1 MWILYFI
8 LLLLSCGF
16 IFIGKAI
23 ADIVSNE
30 VHWNQ
35 SILSQL
41 GAEDS
46 FWGHKDA
53 SWVRKD
59 NNNLILNFLFHTILV
74 FVTDIWHLANTFRRV
89 GIYLSILF
97 SILLGNAVAINFNF
111 LSWVVLLFISLN
123 VVGFHVFYHYVL
135 RLKKAEV

>member
-8 LLLLSCGF
+8 LLLLSCCF

-23 ADIVSNE
+23 ADVVSNE

-35 SILSQL
+35 SIFSQW

-46 FWGHKDA
+46 FWGHKNA
-53 SWVRKD
+53 TWVRKD
-59 NNNLILNFLFHTILV
+59 HDNYMVNYLYHTIFV
-74 FVTDIWHLANTFRRV
+74 FLTDIWHAANTLRRT

-97 SILLGNAVAINFNF
+97 SILLGSVITITALNLFWII
-111 LSWVVLLFISLN
+111 LIFISLN

-135 RLKKAEV
+135 RLKKS